1 VCGISQLL
9 FNESLI
15 AAMQLEKR
23 GKKIKEKETFRP
35 TPGPE
40 EYAAA
45 DGGIIISEKALG
57 VDGRPKKEQGGR
69 RVLLDV

>member
-45 DGGIIISEKALG
+45 DGGIIISEKAL
-57 VDGRPKKEQGGR
+57 EGGWMGGQR
-69 RVLLDV
+69 RRNEACAVV